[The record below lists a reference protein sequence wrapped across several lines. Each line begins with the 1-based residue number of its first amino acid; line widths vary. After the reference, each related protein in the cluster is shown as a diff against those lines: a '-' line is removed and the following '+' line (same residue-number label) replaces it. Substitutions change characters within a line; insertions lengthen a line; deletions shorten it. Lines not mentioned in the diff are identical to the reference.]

1 MPADRIPK
9 RAERDHDAH
18 STTKICYCPSTFD
31 EDADDGDDELVAPM
45 QRPPGVTLEL
55 WGSLLKAHGYAVD
68 DARGGVVL
76 SPARAREMERENENE
91 RRGGPVGQW
100 YSTTTATGASSA
112 GLSSLSPAKRLQL
125 DVSTSFVT
133 PIPRPDAVPE
143 PSAPSASIPST
154 VFAGLRFLLY
164 GETHNSTVRRA
175 IEDAGGV
182 VASHAAQADY
192 IVVRLVSGSALFA
205 TEPSASVRTQYRTEC
220 WLELCPFVDRVFAP
234 EEHPSF
240 VPFGV
245 ELPVPGH
252 LGESPSRPP
261 FHATHLLCP
270 SGTGTKY
277 TKARQWGVLAV
288 DMGWLAAMA
297 RTDAVPLVDTF
308 LVALAVDADLAAPAP
323 PPSSPAQ
330 RTQMPAGEITRARGR
345 QTIRRSRCRIYASP
359 PRDGGANGATG
370 GGFFLPPPSPR
381 ELPPQRLSND
391 ILTNQDRDNIRAFC
405 LKMISNMSRE

>member
-1 MPADRIPK
+1 
-9 RAERDHDAH
+9 
-18 STTKICYCPSTFD
+18 
-31 EDADDGDDELVAPM
+31 M

-100 YSTTTATGASSA
+100 YSMTTATGASCLA
-112 GLSSLSPAKRLQL
+112 GAFGAQTRCRSTLPRGQAGGRLGVISLSPAKRLQL
-125 DVSTSFVT
+125 DASTSFVT

-175 IEDAGGV
+175 IEDAGGA
-182 VASHAAQADY
+182 VASRAAQEDY

-205 TEPSASVRTQYRTEC
+205 TEPSASC

-245 ELPVPGH
+245 ELPVPVSADKITLSFSGLNVSEGIWVNH
-252 LGESPSRPP
+252 PRAHPFTPRTSSVRAGRARSIQRHGSGACSPLIWGGSRRWRGRMQCRLLMRFCRSRPAP
-261 FHATHLLCP
+261 VLARAEDP
-270 SGTGTKY
+270 DAGGRNNKGKG
-277 TKARQWGVLAV
+277 KADDSTVQMQDICLRTDSQPAARWRRQWCN
-288 DMGWLAAMA
+288 GWRLLSP
-297 RTDAVPLVDTF
+297 TAVP
-308 LVALAVDADLAAPAP
+308 
-323 PPSSPAQ
+323 
-330 RTQMPAGEITRARGR
+330 
-345 QTIRRSRCRIYASP
+345 RSCLH
-359 PRDGGANGATG
+359 RD
-370 GGFFLPPPSPR
+370 
-381 ELPPQRLSND
+381 
-391 ILTNQDRDNIRAFC
+391 
-405 LKMISNMSRE
+405 